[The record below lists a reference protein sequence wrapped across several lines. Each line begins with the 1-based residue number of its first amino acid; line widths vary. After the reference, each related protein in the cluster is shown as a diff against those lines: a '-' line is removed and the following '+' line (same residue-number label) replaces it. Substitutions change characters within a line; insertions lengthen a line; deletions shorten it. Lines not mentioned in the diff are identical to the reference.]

1 MLRLRLESVN
11 GLAIVSYAAFL
22 GLPKTIHFAPREK
35 VENLI
40 KKQKTKRDNER
51 AASFQEYKW
60 QEREAAIP
68 EASTESDPDS
78 SLLTSVPSATSS
90 RIHPIRASSSG
101 CWFSFS
107 KMNIDGK
114 CICSR

>member
-1 MLRLRLESVN
+1 MLRLRLVMIESVN

-40 KKQKTKRDNER
+40 KKQKTKRNNER

-78 SLLTSVPSATSS
+78 SLSTSVPSGTSS
-90 RIHPIRASSSG
+90 RIHFVRAGSSPVGVSSV
-101 CWFSFS
+101 FR
-107 KMNIDGK
+107 K
-114 CICSR
+114 

>member
-1 MLRLRLESVN
+1 M
-11 GLAIVSYAAFL
+11 
-22 GLPKTIHFAPREK
+22 GLPKTINFAPREK

-68 EASTESDPDS
+68 EASTESDPES
-78 SLLTSVPSATSS
+78 SLSTSVPSGTSS
-90 RIHPIRASSSG
+90 RIHFVRAGSSPVGVSSV
-101 CWFSFS
+101 FR
-107 KMNIDGK
+107 K
-114 CICSR
+114 